1 MAVAHRADG
10 LTWPG
15 PGWWPLVVGL
25 AILTAGVALRVWAI
39 RELGRF
45 FTYAVLVHEGQRVV
59 DTGPYR
65 RIRHPSYT
73 GLLLGML
80 GVGLMLGVWPATAV
94 CFLPPVAAF
103 SWRLAAE
110 ERVLATE
117 LGEPYRAYMAHTKRR
132 CPGSGDPVPPAPWP
146 PGPAC
151 RPATPG
157 QAWLSPAPCYH
168 SRSAF
173 GPF

>member
-1 MAVAHRADG
+1 MLGEGAFAIRTTVTSEGRRDPSFAVLTLVFVGSFLAAVAVAHRADG

-15 PGWWPLVVGL
+15 PGWWPLAVGL

-80 GVGLMLGVWPATAV
+80 GVGLMLDVWPATAV
-94 CFLPPVAAF
+94 CFLPPLAAF

-110 ERVLATE
+110 ERVLAAE
-117 LGEPYRAYMAHTKRR
+117 LGEPYRAYMAGTKRLV
-132 CPGSGDPVPPAPWP
+132 PGVW
-146 PGPAC
+146 
-151 RPATPG
+151 
-157 QAWLSPAPCYH
+157 
-168 SRSAF
+168 
-173 GPF
+173 